1 MYIPSQPLG
10 GRDKASQGESYFTA
24 ENKLLGAVIT
34 YYFSD
39 TLKTAKEKR
48 KALEKKIQ
56 MITIYLSM
64 K

>member
-24 ENKLLGAVIT
+24 ENKPLGAVIT

-39 TLKTAKEKR
+39 TLKTAKEK
-48 KALEKKIQ
+48 EKR
-56 MITIYLSM
+56 
-64 K
+64 